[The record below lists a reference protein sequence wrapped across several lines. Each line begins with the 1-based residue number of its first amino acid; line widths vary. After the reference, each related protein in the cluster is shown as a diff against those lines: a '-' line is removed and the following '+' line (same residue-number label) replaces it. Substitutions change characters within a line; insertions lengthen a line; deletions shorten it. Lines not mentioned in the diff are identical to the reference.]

1 MTYNYFVM
9 KIFLSLSLAIT
20 LKTAVASLEVSSFS
34 HDQICM
40 MAKDPPLSVQ
50 VTYEINKRKISCND
64 GIVVNQSEISI
75 NKNSARTLKFKKW
88 NKALRV
94 PSTSGVGMRNSAHS
108 FQFNFVFLK
117 PASLIISL

>member
-1 MTYNYFVM
+1 M
-9 KIFLSLSLAIT
+9 KIFLFLSLAII

-50 VTYEINKRKISCND
+50 VSYEINKRKISCND
-64 GIVVNQSEISI
+64 GVVVNQSEISI

-88 NKALRV
+88 NKALRGKEPV
-94 PSTSGVGMRNSAHS
+94 YSTRSGTNIKIDTFGDEKSITIDRA
-108 FQFNFVFLK
+108 F
-117 PASLIISL
+117 

>member
-9 KIFLSLSLAIT
+9 KIFLFLSLAIT

-34 HDQICM
+34 HEQICM

-64 GIVVNQSEISI
+64 GIVVNESEKLI
-75 NKNSARTLKFKKW
+75 NKNSARAHKFKKW
-88 NKALRV
+88 NKALRGKG
-94 PSTSGVGMRNSAHS
+94 PIYSTHSGTN
-108 FQFNFVFLK
+108 LK
-117 PASLIISL
+117 IDTFGDEKSITIDRAF

>member
-9 KIFLSLSLAIT
+9 KIFLFLSLAIT

-50 VTYEINKRKISCND
+50 VSYEINKRKISCND
-64 GIVVNQSEISI
+64 GIVVNQSEITI

-88 NKALRV
+88 NKALRGKGPV
-94 PSTSGVGMRNSAHS
+94 YSTSSGTN
-108 FQFNFVFLK
+108 LK
-117 PASLIISL
+117 IDTFGDEKSIIIDRAF

>member
-50 VTYEINKRKISCND
+50 VTYEINKRKIICED
-64 GIVVNQSEISI
+64 GIAVNESEISI
-75 NKNSARTLKFKKW
+75 NKDSARALKFKKW
-88 NKALRV
+88 NKALRGKGPV
-94 PSTSGVGMRNSAHS
+94 YSTRSGTNIKIDTFGDEKSITIDRA
-108 FQFNFVFLK
+108 F
-117 PASLIISL
+117 

>member
-9 KIFLSLSLAIT
+9 KIFLFLSLAIT

-88 NKALRV
+88 NKALRGKGLV
-94 PSTSGVGMRNSAHS
+94 YSTRSGTNIKIDTFGDEKSITIDRA
-108 FQFNFVFLK
+108 F
-117 PASLIISL
+117 